1 MNRRSAIFAAAIV
14 TLCLVFGTATAGAA
28 DVSFKGKTVAI
39 LIPYSVGGAADIMAR
54 QMLPFIGKQIPGN
67 PTAIIKNMPGGGG
80 IVGENWVYNSAP
92 ADGTV
97 IGQFSTSVT
106 DTIFKP
112 GKVKFELAK
121 LQWLGGVRETTVTFV
136 SKDLGITKGTEL
148 GAVKKKLFFG
158 TTSIQSPR
166 SMIPRLLLKI
176 LGKDHKLVT
185 GYGSSGDMRAAIR
198 RGELNMTNDSQSGY
212 FAAVLPMV
220 EEGAVVPIAQE
231 GTVQDGKII
240 RDPRL
245 PDLPT
250 YYEIVLELKGES
262 IRKDPNY
269 RAMEL
274 LAYLGGVRRGWG
286 LRGAG
291 PQGCLQHH
299 GGELRPVPEG
309 QGDDRPLQ
317 EGHRLPAR
325 VPERAR
331 RPVHHRQ
338 GRRDPEA
345 RSGSPG
351 DPQGHGEEALI
362 LRLRYARATLRSGRT
377 GTARRADR
385 SSLSPASTGR
395 P

>member
-1 MNRRSAIFAAAIV
+1 MNRHSATVAAAVAALFIV
-14 TLCLVFGTATAGAA
+14 LGTATAKAA
-28 DVSFKGKTVAI
+28 EADFKGKTVAI

-67 PTAIIKNMPGGGG
+67 PTTIIKNMPGGGG

-112 GKVKFELAK
+112 KKVKFELAK
-121 LQWLGGVRETTVTFV
+121 LQWLGGVRETTVMFV
-136 SKDLGITKGTEL
+136 SKDLGVSNGEEL
-148 GAVKKKLFFG
+148 AATKKKIFFG

-185 GYGSSGDMRAAIR
+185 GYGSSGDMRGAIR

-250 YYEIVLELKGES
+250 YYEIVLKLKGEA

-274 LAYLGGVRRGWG
+274 LAYLGGVRRGWI
-286 LRGAG
+286 LA
-291 PQGCLQHH
+291 
-299 GGELRPVPEG
+299 
-309 QGDDRPLQ
+309 
-317 EGHRLPAR
+317 AR
-325 VPERAR
+325 VPKDVFNTMAASFDRFLKDKEMIAHFKKAIGFQLVSLNA
-331 RPVHHRQ
+331 PAAQAIIDKVVDITK
-338 GRRDPEA
+338 RDPEA
-345 RSGSPG
+345 L
-351 DPQGHGEEALI
+351 EI
-362 LRLRYARATLRSGRT
+362 LKGMAQK
-377 GTARRADR
+377 
-385 SSLSPASTGR
+385 P
-395 P
+395 

>member
-1 MNRRSAIFAAAIV
+1 MNRRSATLAAMIAALFF
-14 TLCLVFGTATAGAA
+14 TLGTATWGAA
-28 DVSFKGKTVAI
+28 EVSFKGKTVAI

-67 PTAIIKNMPGGGG
+67 PTTIIKNMPGGGG

-92 ADGTV
+92 ADGTI

-112 GKVKFELAK
+112 DKVKFELAK

-148 GAVKKKLFFG
+148 GGVKKKLFFG

-262 IRKDPNY
+262 VRKDPNY

-274 LAYLGGVRRGWG
+274 LAYLGGVRRGWVY
-286 LRGAG
+286 A
-291 PQGCLQHH
+291 
-299 GGELRPVPEG
+299 
-309 QGDDRPLQ
+309 
-317 EGHRLPAR
+317 AR
-325 VPERAR
+325 VPKNVFDTMAASFDRFLKDKEMSAHFKKAIGFDLVSLNA
-331 RPVHHRQ
+331 PAAQSIIDKVVEIQ
-338 GRRDPEA
+338 KRDPEA
-345 RSGSPG
+345 L
-351 DPQGHGEEALI
+351 EI
-362 LRLRYARATLRSGRT
+362 LKAMAQK
-377 GTARRADR
+377 
-385 SSLSPASTGR
+385 P
-395 P
+395 

>member
-1 MNRRSAIFAAAIV
+1 MKRFSLTSATIVAAMLIV
-14 TLCLVFGTATAGAA
+14 LGTATKGPAE
-28 DVSFKGKTVAI
+28 VSFKGETVAI

-67 PTAIIKNMPGGGG
+67 PTTIIKNMPGGGG

-106 DTIFKP
+106 DSIFKP
-112 GKVKFELAK
+112 NKVKFELSK
-121 LQWLGGVRETTVTFV
+121 LRWLGGVRETTVTFV
-136 SKDLGITKGTEL
+136 SKELGITKGTEL
-148 GAVKKKLFFG
+148 AGLKKKLFFG

-166 SMIPRLLLKI
+166 SMIPRLLMKI
-176 LGKDHKLVT
+176 LDKDHKLVT

-231 GTVQDGKII
+231 GTVQDGKIV

-245 PDLPT
+245 PNVPT

-274 LAYLGGVRRGWG
+274 LAYLGGVRRGWVY
-286 LRGAG
+286 A
-291 PQGCLQHH
+291 P
-299 GGELRPVPEG
+299 
-309 QGDDRPLQ
+309 
-317 EGHRLPAR
+317 R
-325 VPERAR
+325 VPKKVFNTMAASFDRFLKDPAMIAHFKKAIGFQL
-331 RPVHHRQ
+331 VSLNAAAAQ
-338 GRRDPEA
+338 GIIDKVVEVQRRDPEA
-345 RSGSPG
+345 I
-351 DPQGHGEEALI
+351 EI
-362 LRLRYARATLRSGRT
+362 LKAMAQK
-377 GTARRADR
+377 
-385 SSLSPASTGR
+385 P
-395 P
+395 

>member
-1 MNRRSAIFAAAIV
+1 MNRRFVSSAVAIAALCIVFGIATQAAAQ
-14 TLCLVFGTATAGAA
+14 
-28 DVSFKGKTVAI
+28 VSFKGKTVAI

-67 PTAIIKNMPGGGG
+67 PTTIIKNMAGGGG

-106 DTIFKP
+106 DSIFKP
-112 GKVKFELAK
+112 DKIKYDLDK
-121 LQWLGGVRETTVTFV
+121 LRWLGGVRETTISFV
-136 SKDLGITKGTEL
+136 SKDLGITKGAEL
-148 GAVKKKLFFG
+148 ANVKQKIFLG
-158 TTSIQSPR
+158 TSSIQSPR
-166 SMIPRLLLKI
+166 SMLPRLLMKI
-176 LGKDHKLVT
+176 MGKDHKLVT

-220 EEGAVVPIAQE
+220 EEGVVVPIAQE

-250 YYEIVLELKGES
+250 YYEILLELKGES

-274 LAYLGGVRRGWG
+274 LAFLGGVRRGWVY
-286 LRGAG
+286 A
-291 PQGCLQHH
+291 
-299 GGELRPVPEG
+299 
-309 QGDDRPLQ
+309 
-317 EGHRLPAR
+317 AR
-325 VPERAR
+325 VPKETFSTMAASFDRFLKDPAMIAHFKKAIGFELISLNA
-331 RPVHHRQ
+331 PQAQAIIDKVVEIQ
-338 GRRDPEA
+338 KRDPEA
-345 RSGSPG
+345 I
-351 DPQGHGEEALI
+351 EI
-362 LRLRYARATLRSGRT
+362 LKAMAQ
-377 GTARRADR
+377 
-385 SSLSPASTGR
+385 R

>member
-1 MNRRSAIFAAAIV
+1 MTARPAAIAAVAVALCLAFGAAAK
-14 TLCLVFGTATAGAA
+14 AA
-28 DVSFKGKTVAI
+28 AQVSFEGKTVAI

-67 PTAIIKNMPGGGG
+67 PTTIIKNMPGGGG

-106 DTIFKP
+106 DSIFKP
-112 GKVKFELAK
+112 DKAKFDLGK

-136 SKDLGITKGTEL
+136 SKDLGITRGTEL
-148 GAVKKKLFFG
+148 AGLDEKIFFG

-166 SMIPRLLLKI
+166 SMLPRLLLRI

-220 EEGAVVPIAQE
+220 REGAVTPIAQE
-231 GTVQDGKII
+231 GTVQDGKIV

-245 PDLPT
+245 SDLPT

-262 IRKDPNY
+262 VRKHPDY

-274 LAYLGGVRRGWG
+274 LAYLSGVRRGWVY
-286 LRGAG
+286 A
-291 PQGCLQHH
+291 
-299 GGELRPVPEG
+299 
-309 QGDDRPLQ
+309 
-317 EGHRLPAR
+317 AR
-325 VPERAR
+325 VPKDVFSTMAASFDRFLKDPEMSAHFEKAIGFELVSLDAPQAQAIIDKVVEIRK
-331 RPVHHRQ
+331 
-338 GRRDPEA
+338 RDPEA
-345 RSGSPG
+345 I
-351 DPQGHGEEALI
+351 EI
-362 LRLRYARATLRSGRT
+362 LKAMAQK
-377 GTARRADR
+377 
-385 SSLSPASTGR
+385 P
-395 P
+395 

>member
-1 MNRRSAIFAAAIV
+1 MTRRPAAVAAIAIALCLAFGAAPKAAAQ
-14 TLCLVFGTATAGAA
+14 
-28 DVSFKGKTVAI
+28 VSFEGKTVAI

-67 PTAIIKNMPGGGG
+67 PTTIIKNMPGGGG

-106 DTIFKP
+106 DSIFKP
-112 GKVKFELAK
+112 DKVKFDLDK

-136 SKDLGITKGTEL
+136 SKDLGITRGSEL
-148 GAVKKKLFFG
+148 AGLDEKLFFG

-166 SMIPRLLLKI
+166 SMLPRLLLRI

-220 EEGAVVPIAQE
+220 REGAVVPIAQE
-231 GTVQDGKII
+231 GTVQDGKIV

-250 YYEIVLELKGES
+250 YYEIVLEAKGES
-262 IRKDPNY
+262 IRKHPDY

-274 LAYLGGVRRGWG
+274 LAYLSGVRRGWVY
-286 LRGAG
+286 A
-291 PQGCLQHH
+291 
-299 GGELRPVPEG
+299 
-309 QGDDRPLQ
+309 
-317 EGHRLPAR
+317 AR
-325 VPERAR
+325 VPKDVFAAMAASFDRFLKDPEMAAHFEKAIGFELVSLNAPQAQAIIDR
-331 RPVHHRQ
+331 VVEIRQ
-338 GRRDPEA
+338 RDPEA
-345 RSGSPG
+345 IEVLKAMAQKP
-351 DPQGHGEEALI
+351 
-362 LRLRYARATLRSGRT
+362 
-377 GTARRADR
+377 
-385 SSLSPASTGR
+385 
-395 P
+395 

>member
-1 MNRRSAIFAAAIV
+1 MNRRSASLAAVIAALFIV
-14 TLCLVFGTATAGAA
+14 LVTPTHGAE
-28 DVSFKGKTVAI
+28 VSFKGKTVAI

-67 PTAIIKNMPGGGG
+67 PTTIIKNMPGGGG

-92 ADGTV
+92 ADGTI

-106 DTIFKP
+106 DSIFKP
-112 GKVKFELAK
+112 KKVKFELAK

-148 GAVKKKLFFG
+148 AGLKKKIFFG

-166 SMIPRLLLKI
+166 SMLPRLLLKI
-176 LGKDHKLVT
+176 LDQDHKLVT

-220 EEGAVVPIAQE
+220 EEGAVVPLAQE

-250 YYEIVLELKGES
+250 YYEIVQEIKGES
-262 IRKDPNY
+262 VKKDPNY

-274 LAYLGGVRRGWG
+274 LAYLGGVRRGWVY
-286 LRGAG
+286 A
-291 PQGCLQHH
+291 
-299 GGELRPVPEG
+299 
-309 QGDDRPLQ
+309 
-317 EGHRLPAR
+317 AR
-325 VPERAR
+325 VPKDVFNTTAASFDRFLKDKEMIAHFKKAIGFDL
-331 RPVHHRQ
+331 VSLNAAAAQ
-338 GRRDPEA
+338 SIIDKVVEIQKRDPEA
-345 RSGSPG
+345 L
-351 DPQGHGEEALI
+351 EI
-362 LRLRYARATLRSGRT
+362 LKAMAQK
-377 GTARRADR
+377 
-385 SSLSPASTGR
+385 P
-395 P
+395 